1 MPKAKSKAVPKSD
14 AAPDMSP
21 VVGLTTAMMVANPAV
36 TKAWTD
42 IMKESA
48 RFVSERLQEDMEA
61 QKVLLQCK
69 TPADLVQFQSEFVLK
84 AMQQYTDEAQRI
96 TKIMT
101 DAGEDIAKDARHS
114 WSRVYDN
121 IPL

>member
-21 VVGLTTAMMVANPAV
+21 VVGLTTAMMVANLAA
-36 TKAWTD
+36 TKAWTE

-48 RFVSERLQEDMEA
+48 RVVSERLQEDMEA
-61 QKVLLQCK
+61 QKMLLQCK

-84 AMQQYTDEAQRI
+84 AMQQYADEAQRI

-101 DAGEDIAKDARHS
+101 IAGEDFAKDTRHS
-114 WSRVYDN
+114 WARVYDN

>member
-61 QKVLLQCK
+61 QKKLLQCK

-84 AMQQYTDEAQRI
+84 AMQQYADEAQRI